1 MTMSDET
8 VSRCA
13 LHLGDDVLSALR
25 DVALRPIEAE
35 RVAAHV
41 PGCVACQ
48 VRLSAF
54 DTLGA
59 LLRAQ
64 PIPEPRPNALVEL
77 NARVV
82 TRHPRRAAGE
92 RSSIPHPGSW
102 RGLLALIAALLLAAL
117 FARILTAGLHFPAGH
132 PVPHV
137 APRFMPA
144 AVAANV
150 PPNWI
155 GISW

>member
-1 MTMSDET
+1 MNDEA

-25 DVALRPIEAE
+25 DVALRPVEAE

-54 DTLGA
+54 ETLGA

-64 PIPEPRPNALVEL
+64 PIPDPRPNALIEL
-77 NARVV
+77 NARIV
-82 TRHPRRAAGE
+82 THYPRRRAYAV
-92 RSSIPHPGSW
+92 RPYLPHPGSW
-102 RGLLALIAALLLAAL
+102 RGLLALIVVLLLAAL
-117 FARILTAGLHFPAGH
+117 FARILTAGLHNVGGH
-132 PVPHV
+132 ATPYV
-137 APRFMPA
+137 APRNA
-144 AVAANV
+144 TAVLIVKEAPWQAKT
-150 PPNWI
+150 
-155 GISW
+155 S